1 MTEAVAPSSNSEDSD
16 PSPGVRQPRPTTLS
30 DEWLDAH
37 ALTAERATAMLRDL
51 KRTPPDLEP
60 LDDSDPD
67 SVDAAAAAFA
77 ADLNAKSLA
86 LLEFVCGDPK
96 LQRSH
101 CATPEFAAAL
111 AECVDHPRRSVRHVA
126 LESLVALAA
135 VDERLVLPHV
145 PRAMRRLLDPDDSL
159 VLLATIRVSA
169 FPELCAAAA
178 EESDTIAEAL
188 AARGTRSLEINL
200 AALECV
206 RELGAR
212 VVERHAE
219 ALADFLLDGRE
230 DNPAAAA
237 GGAGAAAGAAAAAD
251 DDRDAA
257 RTIHRPAR
265 GFAAC
270 AAALRAL
277 CANPRVAARYAV
289 EVKTWTGRGGGGE
302 VARWA
307 DRVLGV
313 VERHRARLL
322 ATAKA
327 QGDRTLAEGDDA
339 NIDEDEEMDE
349 EMDEGDSDGEA

>member
-1 MTEAVAPSSNSEDSD
+1 MTEAVAPPSNSEDSD

-51 KRTPPDLEP
+51 KRIPPGREP
-60 LDDSDPD
+60 LDASDPD

-96 LQRSH
+96 LQRAH

-159 VLLATIRVSA
+159 VLLATMRVSA

-188 AARGTRSLEINL
+188 VARGTRSLEINL

-230 DNPAAAA
+230 DNPAAAGSA
-237 GGAGAAAGAAAAAD
+237 GGAAAAD

-257 RTIHRPAR
+257 RTIKRPAR

-277 CANPRVAARYAV
+277 CANPRVAARYAIDV
-289 EVKTWTGRGGGGE
+289 ETWIGNRGGGGE

-327 QGDRTLAEGDDA
+327 QGDRTLAESDDA
-339 NIDEDEEMDE
+339 NIDEDEDE
-349 EMDEGDSDGEA
+349 EMDEGGSDGEA

>member
-1 MTEAVAPSSNSEDSD
+1 MTEAVAPPSNSEDSD

-51 KRTPPDLEP
+51 KRIPPGREP
-60 LDDSDPD
+60 LDASDPD

-96 LQRSH
+96 LQRAH

-159 VLLATIRVSA
+159 VLLATMRVSA

-188 AARGTRSLEINL
+188 VARGTRSLEINL

-219 ALADFLLDGRE
+219 ALADFLLDGRK
-230 DNPAAAA
+230 DNRAAAA
-237 GGAGAAAGAAAAAD
+237 GGSAAASGAAADD

-277 CANPRVAARYAV
+277 CANPRVAARYAIDV
-289 EVKTWTGRGGGGE
+289 ETWIGNSGGGGE

-327 QGDRTLAEGDDA
+327 QGDRTLAESDDA
-339 NIDEDEEMDE
+339 NIDEDEDE
-349 EMDEGDSDGEA
+349 EMDEGGSDGEA

>member
-1 MTEAVAPSSNSEDSD
+1 MIKAVAPPSNSEDSD
-16 PSPGVRQPRPTTLS
+16 PPPRGQLHCRPGGPTLS
-30 DEWLDAH
+30 NEWLDAH

-51 KRTPPDLEP
+51 KSTPPDCEP
-60 LDDSDPD
+60 LDASNPD
-67 SVDAAAAAFA
+67 SVDAAAAAA

-96 LQRSH
+96 LQRAH

-111 AECVDHPRRSVRHVA
+111 AECFDHPRRSVRHVA
-126 LESLVALAA
+126 LESLVTLAA

-145 PRAMRRLLDPDDSL
+145 PRLMRRLLDPDDSL
-159 VLLATIRVSA
+159 VLLATMRVSA
-169 FPELCAAAA
+169 FPKVCAAAA
-178 EESDTIAEAL
+178 EESDVIAEAL
-188 AARGTRSLEINL
+188 AAREMRSLEINL

-219 ALADFLLDGRE
+219 ALADFLRDCRE
-230 DNPAAAA
+230 NNPAAD
-237 GGAGAAAGAAAAAD
+237 AAAN

-257 RTIHRPAR
+257 RSIDRPAR

-289 EVKTWTGRGGGGE
+289 HVETWIGNRGGGGE

-327 QGDRTLAEGDDA
+327 QRDRSLAQGDDA
-339 NIDEDEEMDE
+339 NIDASEDEDEDEEMDE
-349 EMDEGDSDGEA
+349 GGSDDEA

>member
-1 MTEAVAPSSNSEDSD
+1 MTEAVAPPSNSEDSD

-51 KRTPPDLEP
+51 KRTPPGREP

-96 LQRSH
+96 LQRAH

-219 ALADFLLDGRE
+219 ALANFLLDSRE
-230 DNPAAAA
+230 DNPATAA
-237 GGAGAAAGAAAAAD
+237 GGAAAAD

-277 CANPRVAARYAV
+277 CANPRVAARYAIDV
-289 EVKTWTGRGGGGE
+289 ETWIGNRGGGGE

-327 QGDRTLAEGDDA
+327 QGYRTLADGDDA
-339 NIDEDEEMDE
+339 NIDEDEDE
-349 EMDEGDSDGEA
+349 EMDEGGSDGDA